1 MTECPQRGPVAVT
14 GPWAYGAVV
23 TSENLFDLS
32 GRVALVTGGNS
43 GIGLGMADALAA
55 HGASVAIWGTNPT
68 KNAEARAHVAR
79 HGRPVL
85 DLVCDVGDEAAVDAC
100 FARTVEELGR
110 VDSVFANAGVSGK
123 GIPFAAMPTEEWH
136 RVLRVN
142 LDGVFFTLRAAV
154 QHMVARGGGG
164 SLVVSSSGSAYQGQ
178 QKGQHYGASKAGI
191 IAMANAIAVEH
202 ARDGIRANSL
212 IFGWIESAM
221 TEPSLNW
228 PRFAEKVK
236 PRIPLR
242 RWGQPGDTG
251 GIAVY
256 LASDASRWHTGDV
269 ITVDGGYAIF

>member
-1 MTECPQRGPVAVT
+1 M
-14 GPWAYGAVV
+14 
-23 TSENLFDLS
+23 SSDNLFDLS

-55 HGASVAIWGTNPT
+55 HGAAVAIWGTNPT
-68 KNAEARAHVAR
+68 KNAEARATLAR

-85 DLVCDVGDEAAVDAC
+85 DVVCDVGDEAAVEAA
-100 FARTVEELGR
+100 FARTLAELGR
-110 VDSVFANAGVSGK
+110 VDSVFANAGVSGR
-123 GIPFAAMPTEEWH
+123 GIAFTEMSTEEWH

-154 QHMVARGGGG
+154 RHMVDRGGGG
-164 SLVVSSSGSAYQGQ
+164 SLAVSSSGSAYQGQ
-178 QKGQHYGASKAGI
+178 QRGQHYGASKAGI
-191 IAMANAIAVEH
+191 IAVANAIAVEH
-202 ARDGIRANSL
+202 AKDGIRANSL

-221 TEPSLNW
+221 TDATLNW

-242 RWGQPGDTG
+242 RWGRPDDTG

-269 ITVDGGYAIF
+269 ITVDGGYTIF